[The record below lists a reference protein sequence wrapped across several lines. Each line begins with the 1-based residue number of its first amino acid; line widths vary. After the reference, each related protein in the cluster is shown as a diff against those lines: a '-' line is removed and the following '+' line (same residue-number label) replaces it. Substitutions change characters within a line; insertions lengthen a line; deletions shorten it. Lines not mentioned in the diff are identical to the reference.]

1 MFNKLTLSQ
10 RVQISLILGVALF
23 MILGS
28 NRLNQRYYSEVNSTV
43 NSVYK
48 DRVVVQGY
56 IFELNNIFHEKE
68 VRLLDKETINGS
80 DSARVA
86 KILVDFGN
94 TELTEEESR
103 LLKDLNQ
110 QVQILYKIESSTPI
124 PLSSLSMNEQA
135 DHYKLLNQIEQTL
148 VGLADVQLDQS
159 NRLNIFSQSL
169 LDTINILSNIEIAF
183 MILIGLIILV
193 LIFYPFKS

>member
-68 VRLLDKETINGS
+68 VRFLDKKTINGS

-86 KILVDFGN
+86 KTLVDFGN

-103 LLKDLNQ
+103 LLKDLDQ
-110 QVQILYKIESSTPI
+110 QVQKLNKIESSTPI
-124 PLSSLSMNEQA
+124 SVSSLSENEQS
-135 DHYKLLNQIEQTL
+135 DHSKLLNQIEQTL

-169 LDTINILSNIEIAF
+169 LDTISILSNIEIAF